1 MTLNCA
7 RRKKDNGQD
16 GMKPKKSIPGLFV
29 AILFAIA
36 LTGPQPAAAASM
48 ITVTTANDSLADDGQ
63 CSLREAVIA
72 ANTDSA
78 TGGCPAGS
86 GADTILFDASLAVPA
101 VFTLTLTGAN
111 EDASASGDLDLS
123 GILTLQGLGANQIII
138 DGNKTDRVFDIKS
151 GATVTITGVTIRN
164 GDPGSGAGGG
174 GILVTGVTPRTK
186 LTLLASILSG
196 NAADMG
202 AGIYGSGTGSSIVI
216 SESQITSNTAAVAGG
231 GISNNGALTIEN
243 STLDSNQARSGGG
256 IDNFGV
262 SLNLTNATISGNSAS
277 DDGGGLYNR
286 GSAMIRNVT
295 FSGNLASGPGTGD
308 NIFNDT
314 ASLSIGNSIV
324 AYAGEGGNC
333 FNNEGTLNSLGHN
346 LESGDSCGFAAEGD
360 LVNTPAFLG
369 PLQSNGGLTT
379 THALLPES
387 PAIDF
392 GSNADCPG
400 FDQRGFA
407 RPADGNLD
415 GSLVCDIGAFELDSS
430 SATPSS
436 TAVPDTTATGTAPVP
451 SATLTPV
458 GVTATPGPTPVP
470 PTTPCGSAALSL
482 IPLFLVVTS
491 WIRRGALRK

>member
-1 MTLNCA
+1 
-7 RRKKDNGQD
+7 
-16 GMKPKKSIPGLFV
+16 MKLKKSIPGLFV
-29 AILFAIA
+29 AVLFAIA
-36 LTGPQPAAAASM
+36 LTGPQPAAAATM

-86 GADTILFDASLAVPA
+86 GADTILFDASLAGPA
-101 VFTLTLTGAN
+101 IFTLTLTGAN

-123 GILTLQGLGANQIII
+123 GILTIQGLGANQIII
-138 DGNKTDRVFDIKS
+138 DGNQTDRVFDIRP
-151 GATVTITGVTIRN
+151 GATVTIIGVTIRN
-164 GDPGSGAGGG
+164 GDPGGGAGGG
-174 GILVTGVTPRTK
+174 GILVTGTTPRTK
-186 LTLLASILSG
+186 LTLLESIVAN
-196 NAADMG
+196 NAADTGGGVHG
-202 AGIYGSGTGSSIVI
+202 AGSGSTIVI
-216 SESQITSNTAAVAGG
+216 EDSQITSNTARIAGG
-231 GISNNGALTIEN
+231 GISTNGTLSIAD
-243 STLDSNQARSGGG
+243 STLDQNQARTGGG
-256 IDNFGV
+256 IDHFGV
-262 SLNLTNATISGNSAS
+262 SLNLVNDTLSGNRAS

-360 LVNTPAFLG
+360 LVNTPALLG

-387 PAIDF
+387 PAIDS
-392 GSNADCPG
+392 GSNADCPA
-400 FDQRGFA
+400 FDQRGSA

-415 GSLVCDIGAFELDSS
+415 GSLVCDIDAFELDSS

-436 TAVPDTTATGTAPVP
+436 TAAPGATATGTAPVP
-451 SATLTPV
+451 SATLTPA
-458 GVTATPGPTPVP
+458 GVTATPSPTPVP